1 MPIWILK
8 VYRPDPNSEVLQALN
23 TWQRDDF
30 VYGTTDCAQ
39 LAGHVAKELTGVDYL
54 ATFAYASER
63 EANDIIEQ
71 HGDLRA
77 TVSSVLGE
85 PVESVATGC
94 PVLVEIN
101 GQQVL
106 GIKLADSAACLTKKG
121 LTQVDL
127 RFVKCGWKI

>member
-1 MPIWILK
+1 MMYQPTT
-8 VYRPDPNSEVLQALN
+8 DSEVLKALN

-30 VYGTTDCAQ
+30 AYGTTDCAQ
-39 LAGHVAKELTGVDYL
+39 LAGHVAKELTGFDYL
-54 ATFAYASER
+54 ATFAYASET
-63 EANDIIEQ
+63 EANNIIEE

-85 PVESVATGC
+85 PVESVASGC
-94 PVLVEIN
+94 PVLVELN

-106 GIKLADSAACLTKKG
+106 GVKLADSAACLTKKG

-127 RFVKCGWKI
+127 RFVQCGWKL

>member
-1 MPIWILK
+1 MMSR
-8 VYRPDPNSEVLQALN
+8 VATNEVLQALN
-23 TWQRDDF
+23 TWQRADF
-30 VYGTTDCAQ
+30 AYGTTDCAQ

-54 ATFAYASER
+54 ATFAYASET
-63 EANDIIEQ
+63 EANNIIEE

-85 PVESVATGC
+85 AVESVATGC
-94 PVLVEIN
+94 PVLVELN

-106 GIKLADSAACLTKKG
+106 GVKLANSAACLTKKG

-127 RFVKCGWKI
+127 RFVKCGWNL